1 LRGETPLK
9 NVFISGCGDIGARV
23 AAIWQ
28 GKAAQVSALARNKD
42 SESRMKS
49 LNINPIKGDLDDGN
63 SLQGLSLANT
73 VLYHF
78 APPPTT
84 GITDPRLMALLYA
97 VQSPDRLP
105 SKIILISTSAVY
117 GDCQGQWID
126 ESAKVEPSTDR
137 GKRRLHAEQTLINWS
152 QHTHVPYVILRVPGI
167 YGPNR
172 LPIERIKSG
181 APILKETQSPFTN
194 RIHADDLAAI
204 CVAAAE
210 KSPANSLYNVSDGH
224 PGTMSQYFKTIAT
237 ACHLPQPPEI
247 DMAEAQKVMSP
258 GMLSYLKESR
268 RIKNDKLLRELGF
281 TLRYPNLA
289 AGLKQ
294 IISSDCGNKN

>member
-1 LRGETPLK
+1 LK

-28 GKAAQVSALARNKD
+28 GKGAQVSALARNKD
-42 SESRMKS
+42 SETRLKI
-49 LNINPIKGDLDDGN
+49 LNINPIKGDLDDATT
-63 SLQGLSLANT
+63 LQDLTLADT
-73 VLYHF
+73 ILYYF
-78 APPPTT
+78 APPPST
-84 GITDPRLMALLYA
+84 GSTDPRLMVLLNA
-97 VQSPDRLP
+97 VQTPDRLP

-117 GDCQGQWID
+117 GDCQGHWID
-126 ESAKVEPSTDR
+126 ENAKVEPSSDR
-137 GKRRLHAEQTLINWS
+137 GKRRLHAEQTLIHWC
-152 QHTHVPYVILRVPGI
+152 QQTKVPYVILRVPGI

-172 LPIERIKSG
+172 LPIVRIKGG
-181 APILKETQSPFTN
+181 APILKETQSPYTN

-204 CVAAAE
+204 CVVAAE

-224 PGTMSQYFKTIAT
+224 PGTMSQYFKDVAK
-237 ACHLPQPPEI
+237 AYHLPQPPEI

-268 RIKNDKLLRELGF
+268 RIKNDKLLRELDIS
-281 TLRYPNLA
+281 LLYPNLA

-294 IISSDCGNKN
+294 IISES